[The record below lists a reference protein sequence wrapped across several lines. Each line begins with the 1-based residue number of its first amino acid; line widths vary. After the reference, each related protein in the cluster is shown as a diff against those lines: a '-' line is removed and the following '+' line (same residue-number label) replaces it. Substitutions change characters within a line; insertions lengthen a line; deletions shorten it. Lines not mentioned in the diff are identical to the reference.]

1 MTQRSGYAI
10 VGDVRAKELKT
21 RLALGVFLG
30 GRQHLLKRLVFGVG
44 VDHQRVRLAGHA
56 RHEL

>member
-30 GRQHLLKRLVFGVG
+30 GVAYLLVPGTWR
-44 VDHQRVRLAGHA
+44 
-56 RHEL
+56 